1 MFVED
6 EISKN
11 IPRII
16 DLFESILSQEEKIKL
31 NELEN
36 DELGMGAC
44 GEDIQ
49 EALKNNPV
57 LEIFDTFT
65 AALEHIMNLDK
76 TAIDNYDL
84 FIFDRNLTEE
94 KSYDPSYI
102 RKIDPSFDDVNYYQ
116 REGDFLA
123 RQLHLRGC
131 RINEKVFFYSA
142 YNRMNSA
149 LTDIDQMIGYGNF
162 HQNNFYDKGNSAGL
176 KEIIGSKTCAL
187 LLAEHSHLFDVL
199 EKNNIDSEKTL
210 LKLLLHDIE
219 GRWEYDM
226 GFRNIFDAILNELK
240 SHPYWYIIPNDND
253 SLDNLIQK
261 LDKNKVPPH
270 VRKFMDNTRLLI
282 NKNAGHT
289 QNSPDR
295 RFCMSQYTYRAM
307 LNSLLEI
314 IDWFGTIS
322 KSRND
327 S

>member
-1 MFVED
+1 MSKIMFVED

-36 DELGMGAC
+36 DESGMGAC

-162 HQNNFYDKGNSAGL
+162 HQNNFYDKGNSAGI

-187 LLAEHSHLFDVL
+187 LLAEHSHLFNVL

-210 LKLLLHDIE
+210 LTLLTKDVDE
-219 GRWEYDM
+219 KWEYDI
-226 GFRNIFDAILNELK
+226 GFRAILDSILNELK
-240 SHPYWYIIPNDND
+240 KHDTYWYKPPTPSD
-253 SLDNLIQK
+253 SSDECIKK
-261 LDKNKVPPH
+261 LD
-270 VRKFMDNTRLLI
+270 RKIAPEHIRGFMNNLRVLI
-282 NKNAGHT
+282 NHYSAHT
-289 QNSPDR
+289 GNNPDK
-295 RFCMSQYTYRAM
+295 RFIDSQYAYKAM

-314 IDWFGTIS
+314 IHWFGNL
-322 KSRND
+322 K
-327 S
+327 